1 MTRRPFPPYV
11 QREFRESRD
20 VAESFDKGHGRIERR
35 RIVTS
40 TLLNDFLD
48 WPGVGQVYQLTR
60 TVTRRGK
67 TTTEVE
73 YGVGSVPREL
83 ANAETINQWRRGHW
97 GIENRVHWVRD
108 MIFGEDASRIRKGSA
123 PQVLAAIRNAV
134 ISILRIQNVTNIAAT
149 LREHA
154 YKVDRLFAKLGRW
167 NN

>member
-1 MTRRPFPPYV
+1 M
-11 QREFRESRD
+11 
-20 VAESFDKGHGRIERR
+20 
-35 RIVTS
+35 VTS

-60 TVTRRGK
+60 TVTRGGK

-73 YGVGSVPREL
+73 YGVGSVPHKL
-83 ANAETINQWRRGHW
+83 ANAQTLNQWRRDHW

-108 MIFGEDASRIRKGSA
+108 MTFGEDASRIRNGAA
-123 PQVLAAIRNAV
+123 PQVLAAMRNAV
-134 ISILRIQNVTNIAAT
+134 IGILRTHNVTNIAET